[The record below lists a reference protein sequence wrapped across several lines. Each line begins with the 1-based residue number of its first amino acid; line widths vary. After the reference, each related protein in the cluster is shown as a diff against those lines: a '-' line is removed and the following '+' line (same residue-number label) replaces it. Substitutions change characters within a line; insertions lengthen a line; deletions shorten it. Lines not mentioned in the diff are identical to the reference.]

1 MFGKELVAEDVD
13 DLKRAGAVYND
24 LPVADEGEVVV

>member
-13 DLKRAGAVYND
+13 DLKHASAVDKD
-24 LPVADEGEVVV
+24 LPVADEGEVIV